1 MLGKS
6 KSDWEEFI
14 VMIVRKEF
22 DQGLENLHRWIVE
35 MGNFVE
41 NALAEAMGALK
52 DVDIE
57 RAKAVIEADHQLNVI
72 EEQIM
77 DLGARLI
84 ATQQP
89 VAKDL
94 RRILSA
100 FRIASDLERMGD
112 LSVDIA
118 KTVLRL
124 EGQPLIKPLIDLPRM
139 AEIVAT
145 MTYESIQSF
154 INENVDLA
162 YKMAKDDDQ
171 VDALY
176 GQISRELMMLMLEN
190 PRNIAQASLLSFVSR
205 HLERFGDHATNI
217 GESVVYLVTSDRP
230 DLNQ

>member
-1 MLGKS
+1 MTK
-6 KSDWEEFI
+6 
-14 VMIVRKEF
+14 RKEF
-22 DQGLENLHRWIVE
+22 DQGLEQLHNLLVD

-41 NALAEAMGALK
+41 HALVESMEALK
-52 DVDIE
+52 AVDVA
-57 RAKAVIEADHQLNVI
+57 RARLVISEDPKLNGM
-72 EEQIM
+72 EEKIM
-77 DLGARLI
+77 ELGSKLI

-118 KTVLRL
+118 KVVLRL
-124 EGQPLIKPLIDLPRM
+124 EGQTLIKPLIDLPRM
-139 AEIVAT
+139 AEIVQT

-154 INENVDLA
+154 IQENVDLA

-176 GQISRELMMLMLEN
+176 GQITRELMLLMIEN
-190 PRNIAQASLLSFVSR
+190 PRNIAQASLLSFVGR
-205 HLERFGDHATNI
+205 YMERFGDHATNI
-217 GESVVYLVTSDRP
+217 GESVVYLVTGSRP
-230 DLNQ
+230 DLNV